1 MLHVFVYTAYP
12 ILSNYA
18 QHKVTSV
25 CDNFHEMGRRH
36 EMFLQGPATHSWPA
50 ACSRSSAPR
59 RRPGSRR
66 APCSPSATSGPQRGG
81 SRRQLKNNILKWF
94 FGKYNS
100 YSHNFCH
107 WIVHLTFSISS
118 SLTSAPA
125 HQRVVGCVHNGVNL
139 EPGDVSLVQRHLWWR
154 DCKRGHHN
162 RPRCVLPF
170 QTNRVPR
177 WYCSLPKA

>member
-81 SRRQLKNNILKWF
+81 SRRQLKNN
-94 FGKYNS
+94 
-100 YSHNFCH
+100 NF
-107 WIVHLTFSISS
+107 IIFYQLQQ
-118 SLTSAPA
+118 P
-125 HQRVVGCVHNGVNL
+125 Q
-139 EPGDVSLVQRHLWWR
+139 
-154 DCKRGHHN
+154 
-162 RPRCVLPF
+162 
-170 QTNRVPR
+170 
-177 WYCSLPKA
+177 